1 MPLTKLQ
8 FKPGI
13 NREVTSY
20 SNEGGWR
27 DCDKI
32 RFRFGYPEKLGG
44 WQKYTSS
51 TYLGTVRALHNW
63 VALDGSN
70 YLGLGSHIKYYI
82 EEGGQLSDITPVR
95 STTSQGDV
103 TFAAVT
109 SNPFS
114 TTITVTDISH
124 GASESDFVTFAN
136 AESLGGAIT
145 AAVLN
150 QEYQI
155 DNVVNANT
163 YEITAKNPTT
173 GASVN
178 ATSSDTGVGGQGV
191 GTVSV
196 SGTAVA
202 ASGINAVTVTTNA
215 TGVGVFTFSNPSGT
229 GVGNFTISGAS
240 TGSATTNNVV
250 QTSTSGSGTSAEF
263 TVVASSGDY
272 TVTVTDVGSG
282 YAVGDTIL
290 IEGQNIGGTQGTH
303 DLTLTITHLQGA
315 SVGTATHTGETQT
328 ATSGSGSNAEFTVV
342 TDGDGGYTVD
352 VTTVGS
358 GYAVGDTITIAG
370 TGIGGTS
377 PANDLVLTITQ
388 LSGTS
393 TGPVKIYT
401 GVTQTSTSGSGSSA
415 EFSVGVDLIGG
426 YSVAVTSLGSGYAVN
441 NTITIAG
448 TSLGGKTPANDL
460 TFTINSLV
468 SVSHTSVA
476 QSATSGSGAGALFD
490 LTRDGSAAY
499 TVTSVAAIGLGYNVN
514 DTITLPGASLGG
526 GTPAN
531 NATLTV
537 TSLSH
542 PTIATYQINVGLD
555 TTVGGT
561 GWGAGLY
568 YGVTNGAAQTTLNQG
583 GTLSSSAT
591 TVTVT
596 TSAPG
601 GHQIVINDVIQ
612 IENELMLV
620 TNVSSNNLT
629 VVRGFD
635 GTTGVSPNVNSLG
648 STAATTH
655 VDGSVVRLA
664 IGNADST
671 DDFSGWGD
679 AASGGL
685 TTTTQIRLWS
695 HDNFGEDLLLN
706 PRDDQIY
713 YWDRT
718 NGLTNRA
725 VKLNT
730 LSGTK
735 LSIPTK
741 SKQVMIS
748 DRDRHVIAFG
758 ADDLIVESTPTQE
771 NGDGVQDPLLIRF
784 STQEN
789 PLIWY
794 PLSTNTAGSLRLGS
808 GSTFVQAVE
817 TKREILVWTDT
828 ALTSMRFIG
837 PPFTFGLQQLS
848 NNITIMSPNAAAA
861 TEDFVFWMGIDT
873 FYVYAGQTQTL
884 PCTVKDKVF
893 LDFNIEQR
901 DKVVAGVNTEFSEVT
916 WFYPSSDSSDND
928 RYVTY
933 NYSQKIWYFG
943 TLSRTAWLDRGT
955 RTFPIAT
962 GNSLIYNH
970 EIGYDDDGSAM
981 DSFIESAAIDIGDGD
996 RFLYLRKVIPDLTFE
1011 GSTNLSSPQATFTV
1025 KARNN
1030 PGADFDNTQSGTAI
1044 RTQSTPVEKF
1054 TEQLDLR
1061 VRGRSFALR
1070 VESDAIGS
1078 KWKLGSP
1085 RVDIRQDGRR

>member
-648 STAATTH
+648 ATAATTH